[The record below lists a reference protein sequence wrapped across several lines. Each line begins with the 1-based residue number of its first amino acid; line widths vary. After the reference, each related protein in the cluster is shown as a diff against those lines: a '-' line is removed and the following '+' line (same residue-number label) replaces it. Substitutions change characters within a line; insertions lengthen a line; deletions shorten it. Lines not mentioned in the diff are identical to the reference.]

1 MRQSFGEAI
10 SYHLD
15 ASVPVDSIRADCFY
29 QMEYRAIL
37 IDRLLKNSDC
47 RLLKTISEGRRAENR
62 RAEAY

>member
-1 MRQSFGEAI
+1 MRVFQSTPYVRI
-10 SYHLD
+10 
-15 ASVPVDSIRADCFY
+15 VFY
-29 QMEYRAIL
+29 QMECRAIL